1 LQNDAERFMAVS
13 RQFHDFGRA
22 EADSSVTASKHPRR
36 HAMFTQT
43 HCHAASFDALRT
55 TFRLA
60 EEAQRQGRVAA
71 AFASVL
77 VSVGLLGSVVIGL
90 TSMASPADMSVS
102 TTSAPVTEL
111 MARQQVRSP
120 LGPTA

>member
-1 LQNDAERFMAVS
+1 
-13 RQFHDFGRA
+13 
-22 EADSSVTASKHPRR
+22 
-36 HAMFTQT
+36 MFTQT
-43 HCHAASFDALRT
+43 HCHAASFDALRS
-55 TFRLA
+55 TFRRP

-77 VSVGLLGSVVIGL
+77 VTVGLLGSVVIGL